1 MMPSTKAAAKTDLQ
15 ATNLNPNA
23 AQAVAGGQNVFVQLN
38 YAACRRTC
46 RGSSTRSR
54 RLYGAGKVS
63 SDGDVT
69 ARSILRLRVI
79 P

>member
-15 ATNLNPNA
+15 ATNLNPYG
-23 AQAVAGGQNVFVQLN
+23 AQAVAGGQNVYLQIN
-38 YAACRRTC
+38 YANVSPNLPGLIDAIET
-46 RGSSTRSR
+46 
-54 RLYGAGKVS
+54 LYGAGKVS